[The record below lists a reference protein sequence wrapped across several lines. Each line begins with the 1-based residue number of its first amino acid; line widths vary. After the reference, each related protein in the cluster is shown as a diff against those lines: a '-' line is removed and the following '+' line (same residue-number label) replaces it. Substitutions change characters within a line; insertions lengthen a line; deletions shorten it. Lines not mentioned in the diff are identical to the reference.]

1 MDATRRTSKQGNNN
15 RTGGTKH
22 RALLWV
28 FTIILMFTFAGFVG
42 TYLAHKTVLNESFTQ
57 SVVNQPKNQKALV
70 TELQQ
75 QINQSGTQN
84 GLSQEITGHLIDQP
98 SVVQIADKTIHNVY
112 QGQTDPVPTTT
123 IQAIIRE
130 KIKTLIPDTLLN
142 VNLDS
147 ILSELDGTIKNYL
160 DRNIQPQATALS
172 QRLQTIKKA
181 IQMAMIVTGMI
192 AIVCL
197 VIILLNAA
205 SITLGLRYLG
215 YGLTGGA
222 LISGVGT
229 FLARM
234 RLIPTVTNI
243 SRQLQGILD
252 SWIDK
257 AVGRVYMLSGI
268 FIVGGLILVLITSLI
283 YHRQASK
290 AN

>member
-215 YGLTGGA
+215 YGLTGGT

-229 FLARM
+229 FIARM

-290 AN
+290 N